1 LSSDAGKDQAATV
14 SDLIAGIRAGLV
26 PRAVR
31 LFAAQGLLPVSREDL
46 IRVLVLLAAEGD
58 AEIAEAAR
66 ATLGTF
72 SLDHLLAVME
82 LADLDPLEIDLLARA
97 VPAEAL
103 WQRVVRHPR
112 TSNETLRWIAGTAPA
127 ATLDVIVTNQ
137 TRLLA
142 CLEIL
147 QDLRA
152 NPHVTQDVLRR
163 AREFE
168 EEFLAKA
175 SAWAAMEQAETVE
188 APVAPSIEEAL
199 AALAAIGMNVPVISA
214 EPPPLPDPEAA
225 APPEVTDAFRRLSLL
240 NTFQRIMRALKGT
253 REERLI
259 LVRDRNVLIVR
270 AVMMSP
276 KLTELEVEKIAGMR
290 SASDEALRILAT
302 QRRWLRR
309 YGTVRALA
317 FNPKT
322 PPGLAIQLV
331 RRLSTKDLSIIVR
344 DRNVSEVVRR
354 VAREIRDRKVG
365 G

>member
-1 LSSDAGKDQAATV
+1 LTPDGDRAQAATV

-58 AEIAEAAR
+58 AEIAGAAK
-66 ATLGTF
+66 ATLATF
-72 SLDHLLAVME
+72 ALDHLLAVMQ
-82 LADLDPLEIDLLARA
+82 LPDLEPIEIELLARA

-103 WQRVVRHPR
+103 WQRVARHPR
-112 TSNETLRWIAGTAPA
+112 TSTETLRWLAATAPA

-137 TRLLA
+137 TRLLS

-147 QDLRA
+147 QDLRG

-175 SAWAAMEQAETVE
+175 SAWAAMEQPAAVE
-188 APVAPSIEEAL
+188 EPSAPSIEEAL
-199 AALAAIGMNVPVISA
+199 AALSAIGMNVPAVVA
-214 EPPPLPDPEAA
+214 GPEPLPDPEAS

-240 NTFQRIMRALKGT
+240 NTFQRIMIALKGT

-276 KLTELEVEKIAGMR
+276 KLTELEVEQIAGMR
-290 SASDEALRILAT
+290 SASDEALRMLAT

-322 PPGLAIQLV
+322 PPGLAMQLV
-331 RRLSTKDLSIIVR
+331 RRLTPRDLTIMVR

-354 VAREIRDRKVG
+354 LARDIRERKAG